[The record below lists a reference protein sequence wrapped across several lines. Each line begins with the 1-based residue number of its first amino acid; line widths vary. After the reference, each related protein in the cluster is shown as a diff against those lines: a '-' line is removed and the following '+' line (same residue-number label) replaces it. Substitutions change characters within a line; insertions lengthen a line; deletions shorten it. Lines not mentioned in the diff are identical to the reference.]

1 MGKKEDEFG
10 LWKQYKEEGDREA
23 KKELIHSLTPLIRSQ
38 ANKYKNSGLPYKAL
52 ELEGRKLASKAI
64 DDYDPDQGAQLNT
77 YVTTHLR
84 KLSRFTNQY
93 QNVGSIPEPR
103 ALMIGKYKTVFAN
116 LEEQKG
122 REPSISELS
131 DAMHVPPVEIERL
144 QSEQRNDLH
153 MEFPSDDDE
162 AGGFFSYVAPEGED
176 PILRQALD
184 FAYHDSSNLDKKIIE
199 YWFGYGGV
207 EKLNAKQIKEK
218 LKLSETDLRKR
229 KERIAGRIREL
240 T

>member
-64 DDYDPDQGAQLNT
+64 DDYDPNQGTQLNT

-103 ALMIGKYKTVFAN
+103 ALMIGKYNTVFAN
-116 LEEQKG
+116 LEEEKG
-122 REPSISELS
+122 REPSVTELA

-144 QSEQRNDLH
+144 QSEQRSDLH
-153 MEFPSDDDE
+153 MEFPSDDEDS
-162 AGGFFSYVAPEGED
+162 GGFHTYVAPEAED

-199 YWFGYGGV
+199 YWFGYGGTQ
-207 EKLNAKQIKEK
+207 KLNAKEIKEK
-218 LKLSETDLRKR
+218 LNLSETELRNRR
-229 KERIAGRIREL
+229 KRIAGKIREL

>member
-1 MGKKEDEFG
+1 MNKKEKEFG
-10 LWKQYKEEGDREA
+10 LWEQYKKEGDREA

-64 DDYDPDQGAQLNT
+64 DDYDPNQGAQLNT

-84 KLSRFTNQY
+84 KLSRYTNQY

-103 ALMIGKYKTVFAN
+103 ALMIGKYNTVKAN
-116 LEEQKG
+116 LEEEKG
-122 REPSISELS
+122 REPTIPEIS
-131 DAMHVPPVEIERL
+131 DAMHVPQVEIERL

-162 AGGFFSYVAPEGED
+162 VGGFHTYVMPDSED
-176 PILRQALD
+176 PVLKQALN
-184 FAYHDSSNLDKKIIE
+184 FVYHDSGSIDKKIIE
-199 YWFGYGGV
+199 YWFGYGGT
-207 EKLNAKQIKEK
+207 EKLNAKDIKNK
-218 LKLSETDLRKR
+218 LRLSETELRTRR
-229 KERIAGRIREL
+229 KKLGDQIREL
-240 T
+240 L